1 MEEKK
6 KRIYMIIIFVIL
18 LLIGVTV
25 KLTVLNDDKDLG
37 DEPVI
42 EQQAENVD
50 ENTAEYEQDSD
61 DEDTLIIKNDDYDY
75 KVDESLN
82 VNIREEI
89 MQYVP
94 KEKFVTMMKDF
105 LSENQLMTK
114 GTTII
119 NDGTVNIN
127 YAAGEVTFV
136 VIVNNSQQT
145 SITVVVKDKTDIS
158 FLY

>member
-82 VNIREEI
+82 VNIRDEV

-119 NDGTVNIN
+119 NDGTVTIN
-127 YAAGEVTFV
+127 YATGEVTFV

-145 SITVVVKDKTDIS
+145 SITIVVKDKTDIS